1 MTHRPDSES
10 FTTGNINDIPQ
21 GSTALLKPERK
32 YRKTAQ
38 AGFSLVEM
46 LLSATILLVVSMAVF
61 SALNRIQQAASY
73 QAEVQ
78 AVVDNTRNALQ
89 SMERCFRQAGNDP
102 FRKGFD
108 AISIIS
114 PTEVRIRTDLTG
126 SRNRNKGDP
135 DGDLNDSGEN
145 LLIRYNSGKKRLEM
159 VSGNGPA
166 QILAENISDL
176 SLDFFDAEGNPT
188 VRGGMVRKITIN
200 ISGKST
206 YTDPRSGIRFG
217 IQLKTTVRIL
227 T

>member
-10 FTTGNINDIPQ
+10 FTTGNINDISHR
-21 GSTALLKPERK
+21 STAVLKPERK

-46 LLSATILLVVSMAVF
+46 LLSATILLVISMAVF

-78 AVVDNTRNALQ
+78 AVVDNTRIALQ

-102 FRKGFD
+102 FQKGFD
-108 AISIIS
+108 AISIFS
-114 PTEVRIRTDLTG
+114 PTEVRIRSDITG
-126 SRNRNKGDP
+126 SRNGNKGDP
-135 DGDLNDSGEN
+135 DGDINDSGEN
-145 LLIRYNSGKKRLEM
+145 LLIRYNRKKKRLEM
-159 VSGNGPA
+159 VSRNGPI

-176 SLDFFDAEGNPT
+176 SLDFFDAEGHPT
-188 VRGGMVRKITIN
+188 GRGDMVRTIKIN
-200 ISGKST
+200 ISGLST
-206 YTDPRSGIRFG
+206 YKDPQSGIRFG
-217 IQLKTTVRIL
+217 IQLRSTVCIL